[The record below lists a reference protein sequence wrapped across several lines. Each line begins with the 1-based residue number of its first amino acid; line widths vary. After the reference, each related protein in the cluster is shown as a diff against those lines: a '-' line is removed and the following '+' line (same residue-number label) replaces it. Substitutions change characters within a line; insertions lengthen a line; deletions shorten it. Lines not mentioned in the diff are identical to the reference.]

1 MQQFMAS
8 YSLLQFILLKMT
20 IKIPLKREINTK
32 ESLCYDRR
40 FSQFWTY
47 FDDRPKYYLTVPFL
61 QIFFAYELS
70 YENKSQSSTE

>member
-1 MQQFMAS
+1 MQQFITS

-20 IKIPLKREINTK
+20 IKNPLKREINTK
-32 ESLCYDRR
+32 QSLYYNRR

-47 FDDRPKYYLTVPFL
+47 FDDRRKYYLTVRFL
-61 QIFFAYELS
+61 QIFFAYELL